1 MTKDEIH
8 DKMTDVQNDFI
19 KKLADQVIHLLKI
32 EKQTIE
38 QLDTLLTHVQN
49 IDKRL
54 KIVEQEEQIEEL
66 QKEFG
71 GTNEWTIIT
80 SMAAWF

>member
-8 DKMTDVQNDFI
+8 NKMTDVQNDFI

-38 QLDTLLTHVQN
+38 QLDTILTHVQN

-71 GTNEWTIIT
+71 GTNE
-80 SMAAWF
+80 

>member
-54 KIVEQEEQIEEL
+54 RIVEQEEQIEEL
-66 QKEFG
+66 EKEFG
-71 GTNEWTIIT
+71 GTNE
-80 SMAAWF
+80 

>member
-38 QLDTLLTHVQN
+38 QLNTLLTHVQN

-71 GTNEWTIIT
+71 GTNE
-80 SMAAWF
+80 

>member
-71 GTNEWTIIT
+71 GTNE
-80 SMAAWF
+80 